1 MLIEELT
8 EVIKSS
14 GLLPYEIAEA
24 VYEALTEELSNN
36 LDYKQLSDIANDSN
50 DRAKMLFYLAAKQ
63 LKD

>member
-24 VYEALTEELSNN
+24 VYNALTEPISKD
-36 LDYKQLSDIANDSN
+36 LDYREVLDIANDSN